1 MLILIIKAIVTV
13 GIMLTAP
20 RLCQRISEK
29 DGADKI
35 LGILGQIILWLIY
48 LWFVLFV

>member
-1 MLILIIKAIVTV
+1 MIIIKAIVTV
-13 GIMLTAP
+13 GIMLVAP
-20 RLCQRISEK
+20 SLCQRISEQ

-35 LGILGQIILWLIY
+35 LGILGQIIIWLIY